1 MFSLVRRNTLP
12 TQYYTR
18 TWHPLVDALER
29 ASGWRE
35 HQVAEYF
42 SPAIDAKETSEAFV
56 FELDLPGVRNEDLD
70 VQVENQT
77 LTIKGKRDRKEHQ
90 ENGSYCACERSYGSF
105 SRSFTLPVS
114 ADTEGVTADLS
125 QGVLTV
131 SVSKKPEVQP
141 KQIAVTASS

>member
-1 MFSLVRRNTLP
+1 MFGLVRRNTLP

-18 TWHPLVDALER
+18 TWRPLADALER
-29 ASGWRE
+29 ASGWGD

-42 SPAIDAKETSEAFV
+42 SPAIDAKETNEAFV
-56 FELDLPGVRNEDLD
+56 FELDLPGVRDEDLD

-77 LTIKGKRDRKEHQ
+77 LTIKGKRERKEKE
-90 ENGSYCACERSYGSF
+90 ENESYCSCERSYGSF

-114 ADTEGVTADLS
+114 ADTESVTADLS
-125 QGVLTV
+125 HGVLTV

-141 KQIAVTASS
+141 KQITVSASS